1 MVGDLDEEYLK
12 DAIDDVLE
20 VMDTLHKE
28 IQKLKK
34 MVVLNRKLMENMI
47 KCVVKNKDNEGNNM
61 FQ

>member
-34 MVVLNRKLMENMI
+34 MVVLNRELMENMI

>member
-12 DAIDDVLE
+12 DAIEDVLE
-20 VMDTLHKE
+20 VMDILHKE

-34 MVVLNRKLMENMI
+34 MAVKNAELMEDMI
-47 KCVVKNKDNEGNNM
+47 KNVAKYEDNNENNM